1 MKPTQEQIAEAAKRG
16 IIEGATIRCVCAYED
31 IAPVPNPREWDLF
44 GDGGMG
50 FRWEG
55 VTMNRI
61 YIRGSGGRF
70 ATVITPAPSKEE
82 GLKEGDAVKT
92 TPKMRDAIVELARE
106 LGLLGREYSGTFP
119 NLLYKERY
127 DITGADNS
135 VDGRQYHTPEA
146 FIAKMRVTAA
156 KPKPI
161 LIGGRPVQF
170 LSDGAVCTGTY
181 HIDFATLEAVY
192 NKAKEHRA

>member
-61 YIRGSGGRF
+61 YIRGSSGRF

-82 GLKEGDAVKT
+82 GLKEGDACECSLEMKEVIVAEAKARGIVPEQT
-92 TPKMRDAIVELARE
+92 KASVYYGTRIIYQPEYDCAIQ
-106 LGLLGREYSGTFP
+106 
-119 NLLYKERY
+119 
-127 DITGADNS
+127 GAVSQGDVIS
-135 VDGRQYHTPEA
+135 DLDFLKRL
-146 FIAKMRVTAA
+146 RVTTK

-161 LIGGRPVQF
+161 KIGEHTVEFKP
-170 LSDGAVCTGTY
+170 DGIKVGCTSV
-181 HIDFATLEAVY
+181 DFATLEAVY
-192 NKAKEHRA
+192 NKAKEQR